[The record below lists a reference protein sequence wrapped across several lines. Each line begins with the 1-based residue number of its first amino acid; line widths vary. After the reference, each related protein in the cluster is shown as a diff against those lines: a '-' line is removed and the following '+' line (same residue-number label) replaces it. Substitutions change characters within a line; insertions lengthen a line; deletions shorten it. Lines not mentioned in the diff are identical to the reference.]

1 MANKALG
8 IEFTAKDNVSGT
20 VQQIE
25 RELDS
30 LGDKEKDLAKI
41 SERFTKI
48 TNSTM
53 PVKRQLRELQM
64 IMANMNLKGLTNTD
78 VFTEIAT
85 KAGEMKDAIADAAD
99 AVNRYASDTMNLQA
113 TTQVFTGIAA
123 AGSVAA
129 GAIGLMGSESEDLQK
144 VLVKVQAAQA
154 MLNGVMAI
162 SNILNKDSAL
172 MLKIKQIRQ
181 AANVATTTKDTVAT
195 AANTAATTANTA
207 ATVANTAATKA
218 WNYTKAI
225 SKALFGDFTGLLI
238 LGAAGL
244 ITYSLAVD
252 NSTDSLKDQAKEVKN
267 AKSANE
273 TYVNSLAQTYSNLM
287 GTYSKLKAE
296 WNQLSNAHEKNVWI
310 KNNTS
315 QLKELGAKV
324 KKVSDVEDFFAKNTS
339 TIVEGFRRRAQAA
352 AYAAAMTEAYRKQIE
367 LEEQAQEVLN
377 KYSVQAYDKVKEN
390 PSGGFYR
397 DKGSDT
403 YNQGRYK
410 INQKGEFYYTQKGA
424 EAYNQELFKS
434 NQQLKEMSAQYDVIN
449 QKVKTYEEKYG
460 QLASQVK
467 PLELTTSDSGN
478 TEKKFVGGLNKM
490 KEKLNDLQSE
500 LSNGLIP
507 NDKLEATKQKIQKLT
522 KEIEKEEVRLGI
534 RVEGT
539 EGSASKLKAELN
551 DLTRDLSLGLISD
564 DKIEAAKAKVKQL
577 QEDIEKEEI
586 RIGIK
591 PDPVENAKKNLQEK
605 LNSMDFSV
613 KISSFDKAV
622 GNNPIDIPP
631 VNVKMDVSDIDQNLG
646 SIQRLMD
653 FNDNLISQ
661 LQDMRKEYEKLGD
674 AGKDGIKD
682 IDDKVQDLTNSQDEL
697 TKKAKEYL
705 KAQENLNEQTA
716 KQEKFNNAMSLS
728 ADTLGSVGD
737 AMSSLGQAFEDD
749 GMKAAGIIATAI
761 ANILAGYAAASAQAA
776 SLGPWGWVAFV
787 AAGLAQVAAVIAQIH
802 SLSGFAEG
810 GIVMGNSRHGDHL
823 LARVNAGEMILNDR
837 QQKNLFDAI
846 DNNRLGGGSELVV
859 GDIKVKGSD
868 LYIALKNY
876 TKINKKKI

>member
-8 IEFTAKDNVSGT
+8 IEFTAKDNVSST

-25 RELDS
+25 REIDS

-64 IMANMNLKGLTNTD
+64 IMANMNLKGLTDTD

-99 AVNRYASDTMNLQA
+99 AVNRYASDTMNLEA

-129 GAIGLMGSESEDLQK
+129 GAIGLIGSESEDLQK

-207 ATVANTAATKA
+207 ATVTNTAATKA

-296 WNQLSNAHEKNVWI
+296 WNQLSNAHEKNGWI
-310 KNNTS
+310 KKNIS

-324 KKVSDVEDFFAKNTS
+324 NKVSEVEDFFAKNTS

-390 PSGGFYR
+390 PSGGFYK
-397 DKGSDT
+397 DKNSDT

-434 NQQLKEMSAQYDVIN
+434 NQQLKEMSSQYDVIN

-460 QLASQVK
+460 KLASQIK
-467 PLELTTSDSGN
+467 PLELTTSDNNN

-490 KEKLNDLQSE
+490 KEELNLLQSK

-507 NDKLEATKQKIQKLT
+507 DDELEATKQKIQKLT

-539 EGSASKLKAELN
+539 EGSTSKLKAELN
-551 DLTRDLSLGLISD
+551 DLTKDLSLGLISD

-622 GNNPIDIPP
+622 GNNPLNIPP
-631 VNVKMDVSDIDQNLG
+631 VNVKMDASDIDQNLG

-661 LQDMRKEYEKLGD
+661 LQDIRKEYEKLGD

-682 IDDKVQDLTNSQDEL
+682 IDDKVQNLTNSQDRL

-705 KAQENLNEQTA
+705 NAQENLNEQTD
-716 KQEKFNNAMSLS
+716 KQEKFNNAMNLS

-776 SLGPWGWVAFV
+776 SLGPWGWVSFV
-787 AAGLAQVAAVIAQIH
+787 AAGLAQVAGVIAQIH

-876 TKINKKKI
+876 TKINGKKI